1 MTAKSKAARRRSA
14 KRDLAAADGKRPRR
28 RATGGTFK
36 HVETVARSLTTAGRR
51 RARSVMKKVVDTV
64 SKAIVPRAE
73 KIWRGIASKRQAI
86 LTARASGGSSK
97 A

>member
-1 MTAKSKAARRRSA
+1 MTAKSKAARRRGA
-14 KRDLAAADGKRPRR
+14 KRELAAADAKRPRR

-51 RARSVMKKVVDTV
+51 RARSVVKKVVDALSRT
-64 SKAIVPRAE
+64 IVPRAE
-73 KIWRGIASKRQAI
+73 KIWRGLASKRQRI
-86 LTARASGGSSK
+86 LMPRASGGSSK